1 MSSSGAAEQKPQL
14 TSSTDEPSM
23 EEILA
28 SIRDIISE
36 DEAAVSSHEKRE
48 NFSHPDKPSN
58 TNMAAKGTAQEQ
70 QSTEAASTIEQK
82 LQVEIEAEMNR
93 DLAGGTVVENV
104 VPANGP
110 EAILAVDLAASSGT
124 PGSANN
130 VEITY
135 DTTAVP
141 SQVSSTSVGGS
152 LQERAQKVREKLG
165 LAEAGSVTL
174 EERLEKYRV
183 RGRQQASEQSV
194 IPDNHQPP
202 SVDMAQNLPKAEQVV
217 TDTPEGVANLTADL
231 KSEHSTAIAMPNAE
245 GVARAL
251 LDSHTGTMGKELD
264 AQIRPMVRQWLND
277 NLPTLVER
285 LVREEIQRVSQIRK
299 ASA

>member
-70 QSTEAASTIEQK
+70 QTTEAASTIEQK

-135 DTTAVP
+135 DTTAVA

-194 IPDNHQPP
+194 IPNNHQPP
-202 SVDMAQNLPKAEQVV
+202 SVNMAQNLPKAEQVV

-231 KSEHSTAIAMPNAE
+231 KSEPSTAIAMPNAE

>member
-1 MSSSGAAEQKPQL
+1 
-14 TSSTDEPSM
+14 M

-70 QSTEAASTIEQK
+70 QTTEAASTIEQK

-135 DTTAVP
+135 DTTAVA

-194 IPDNHQPP
+194 IPNNHQPP
-202 SVDMAQNLPKAEQVV
+202 SVNMAQNLPKAEQVV

-231 KSEHSTAIAMPNAE
+231 KSEPSTAIAMPNAE